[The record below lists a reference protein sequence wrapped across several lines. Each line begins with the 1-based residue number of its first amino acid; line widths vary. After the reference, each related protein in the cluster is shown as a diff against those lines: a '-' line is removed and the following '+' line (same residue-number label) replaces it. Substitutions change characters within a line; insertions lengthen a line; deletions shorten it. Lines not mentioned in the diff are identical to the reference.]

1 MKKLF
6 AVLLSVLALGL
17 AASNASAATCTA
29 VSPLTDPD
37 ATLTN
42 SGPCGPGL
50 LNDANDSE
58 ADVQTATG
66 DPLWTLVGAVGNSGG
81 VLTFTGTQGGTWMI
95 DAALA
100 TPDTDYLIV
109 IKDGAAPGGAG
120 DSISWVWF
128 DVDTS
133 VACANPLFAFCGTWT
148 MYGDGG
154 KIKDISH
161 MSLYSQAGADQ
172 LVPEPGTL
180 MLLGAAM
187 IGAFAIRR
195 RRSV

>member
-1 MKKLF
+1 MKKLLA
-6 AVLLSVLALGL
+6 AVISVLALGF

-29 VSPLTDPD
+29 TSPLTDPD
-37 ATLTN
+37 ATLTD

-58 ADVQTATG
+58 ADVQTVTG
-66 DPLWTLVGAVGNSGG
+66 DPLWTLVGAVGNSGL
-81 VLTFTGTQGGTWMI
+81 LTFTGTTGGDWFS
-95 DAALA
+95 DVSGA
-100 TPDTDYLIV
+100 PDTDYLIV

-133 VACANPLFAFCGTWT
+133 VGCANPLFDFCGTWT

-161 MSLYSQAGADQ
+161 MSLYSQEGADQ
-172 LVPEPGTL
+172 LVPEPSTL
-180 MLLGAAM
+180 MLLGVAIVGLAAV
-187 IGAFAIRR
+187 RR